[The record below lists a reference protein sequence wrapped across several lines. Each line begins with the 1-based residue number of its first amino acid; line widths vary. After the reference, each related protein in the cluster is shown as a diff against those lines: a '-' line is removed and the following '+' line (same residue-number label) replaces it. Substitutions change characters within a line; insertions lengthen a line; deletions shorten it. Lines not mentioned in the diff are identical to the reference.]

1 MAQAALFADDQSV
14 GQATDEREARASRR
28 RTDGKPRVVTADRSQ
43 IELRPYDLDGLIR
56 QSHPA
61 RRVWAFVEQLD
72 LRKFYEPI
80 KARANEPGRAST
92 DPKVLLALWLYATMN
107 GVGSARELERLCQE
121 HRAYQWLRGGVPV
134 NYHTLSDFR
143 TAHPQ
148 AFDDL
153 LTQMLAVLM
162 AQGLI
167 RLRRI
172 AQDGTRVRASAGAG
186 SFRRRPRLEEFL
198 TAARQQVEA
207 AKQSAADPQVP
218 ARQRAARERAARHR
232 QERITRALQELEQI
246 EAQRAAQSGGKKAKG
261 EPRASLTDPQA
272 RKMKMGDGGFRPAY
286 NVQFAA
292 DTQSQFVVG
301 VGITNSG
308 SDQGEA
314 TSMIEQVTARTGV
327 QPAEYLVDG
336 GFTSKDNVT
345 DVTEMGITLYGPVVE
360 RGDQDPHQ
368 PRAYDSHA
376 VADWRLRMATPQAKE
391 IYKDRAATIERVN
404 ADTKTHR
411 SLGRFLVRGMN
422 KALSVALLNAI
433 TFNMVHWLHVGRNI
447 T

>member
-14 GQATDEREARASRR
+14 GQATEQREARASKR

-162 AQGLI
+162 SQGLI
-167 RLRRI
+167 RLRRV

-198 TAARQQVEA
+198 TAARQ
-207 AKQSAADPQVP
+207 
-218 ARQRAARERAARHR
+218 R

-368 PRAYDSHA
+368 PRAYDSQA
-376 VADWRLRMATPQAKE
+376 VADWRLRMATPQAKA
-391 IYKDRAATIERVN
+391 IYKERAATIAPVN

-422 KALSVALLNAI
+422 KVLSVALLNAI
-433 TFNMVHWLHVGRNI
+433 TFNLVHWLHVGRNI
-447 T
+447 L

>member
-1 MAQAALFADDQSV
+1 
-14 GQATDEREARASRR
+14 
-28 RTDGKPRVVTADRSQ
+28 
-43 IELRPYDLDGLIR
+43 
-56 QSHPA
+56 
-61 RRVWAFVEQLD
+61 
-72 LRKFYEPI
+72 
-80 KARANEPGRAST
+80 
-92 DPKVLLALWLYATMN
+92 
-107 GVGSARELERLCQE
+107 
-121 HRAYQWLRGGVPV
+121 
-134 NYHTLSDFR
+134 
-143 TAHPQ
+143 
-148 AFDDL
+148 
-153 LTQMLAVLM
+153 
-162 AQGLI
+162 
-167 RLRRI
+167 
-172 AQDGTRVRASAGAG
+172 
-186 SFRRRPRLEEFL
+186 
-198 TAARQQVEA
+198 
-207 AKQSAADPQVP
+207 
-218 ARQRAARERAARHR
+218 
-232 QERITRALQELEQI
+232 
-246 EAQRAAQSGGKKAKG
+246 
-261 EPRASLTDPQA
+261 
-272 RKMKMGDGGFRPAY
+272 MKMGDGGFRPAY

-301 VGITNSG
+301 VGITNRG

-360 RGDQDPHQ
+360 RSDQDPHQ

-391 IYKDRAATIERVN
+391 IYKERAATIERVN

-433 TFNMVHWLHVGRNI
+433 TFNMVHWLHAGRNI